1 MVQGTTLGLPCR
13 GERGS
18 VGYCWTS
25 NLLDNM
31 RRVPLDIDENDDIT
45 GVKTI
50 SIVSDPAIESNFV
63 VMARQQNLTIKK
75 LTTLILRAF
84 EMHDM
89 SLIDRIARKM
99 GVTRG
104 RLHSLTR
111 RIHRV
116 ARLRQQGFQL
126 QE

>member
-1 MVQGTTLGLPCR
+1 MKRVQ
-13 GERGS
+13 
-18 VGYCWTS
+18 
-25 NLLDNM
+25 
-31 RRVPLDIDENDDIT
+31 LDIDENDSTT

-50 SIVSDPAIESNFV
+50 SIVSDPAIQSEFV
-63 VMARQQNLTIKK
+63 VMARQQNLTVKK
-75 LTTLILRAF
+75 LTTMILRAF

-116 ARLRQQGFQL
+116 ARLRQQGFQM
-126 QE
+126 QEKR